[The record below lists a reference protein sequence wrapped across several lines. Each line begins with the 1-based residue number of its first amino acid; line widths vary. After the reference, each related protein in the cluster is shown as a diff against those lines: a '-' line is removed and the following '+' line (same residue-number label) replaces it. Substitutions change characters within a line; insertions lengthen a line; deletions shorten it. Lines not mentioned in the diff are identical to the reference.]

1 MARRYAETVQV
12 QADDTGLVAPSTFV
26 WRGRSYLVSGVLGHW
41 HERRA
46 WWVGP
51 AALALHGT
59 GERGPGQ
66 AGSDL
71 DGEREVWRVEAS
83 GSGGGVL
90 GVYDLVH
97 DTPGRLDQPGPGQ
110 PGPDQP
116 AEARGAWR
124 LLRVTD

>member
-12 QADDTGLVAPSTFV
+12 HATDTGAATPSTFV
-26 WRGRSYLVSGVLGHW
+26 WRGRSYQVRGVLGHW

-46 WWVGP
+46 WWAGP
-51 AALALHGT
+51 AAMALHGA
-59 GERGPGQ
+59 GDPAPGQ
-66 AGSDL
+66 AAGDL

-83 GSGGGVL
+83 SSGAGVP

-97 DTPGRLDQPGPGQ
+97 DVVHDLVHDLDDDVVKDQP
-110 PGPDQP
+110 
-116 AEARGAWR
+116 EVLGAWR